1 MCVGFSRGFPP
12 RPCVKPPFMA
22 DVNIVFRQTVRR
34 SCLVTD
40 WLLTWTVASMLVCNV
55 TFTVAAASPNS
66 GHPLLCWQAVLQC
79 QAEPECRYAY
89 AQYAQAC
96 SSVLR
101 GRRRSCPSHCVSS
114 LVQLNMTAGGPA
126 LERCECARDATCSGA
141 KRAIEPCLPRTS
153 GAGAGGC
160 TEARRECERD
170 AQCAA
175 AVRDY
180 LHQCRGLL
188 GYTGSGR
195 EGACTDGCR
204 RVIARMRAMPKA
216 RPLDTCV
223 CDGAERTICEYIKAS
238 MKTLCFGSSDAL
250 YAGSGFF
257 SDDEDDLEGDEGEED
272 YEAEEENE
280 ANIGGG
286 NFVLVAAATISVL
299 THLH

>member
-1 MCVGFSRGFPP
+1 MAHISAVFPGNLK
-12 RPCVKPPFMA
+12 C
-22 DVNIVFRQTVRR
+22 
-34 SCLVTD
+34 SCLVT
-40 WLLTWTVASMLVCNV
+40 WTVALIVVFNLTV
-55 TFTVAAASPNS
+55 AVAAASSAP

-89 AQYAQAC
+89 AQYTQAC
-96 SSVLR
+96 GSVLR

-114 LVQLNMTAGGPA
+114 LVQLNLTAGGPA
-126 LERCECARDATCSGA
+126 LERCDCARDATCSGA
-141 KRAIEPCLPRTS
+141 KRAIEPCMPRTS

-170 AQCAA
+170 AHCAA

-180 LHQCRGLL
+180 LQQCRGLL
-188 GYTGSGR
+188 GFTGNGR

-223 CDGAERTICEYIKAS
+223 CDGAERTICEYVKAS
-238 MKTLCFGSSDAL
+238 MRTLCYGARDAL

-257 SDDEDDLEGDEGEED
+257 SDDEDELEGDDVEED
-272 YEAEEENE
+272 YEEEEEND
-280 ANIGGG
+280 ARVYGG
-286 NFVLVAAATISVL
+286 NFVLVAAATVLVL
-299 THLH
+299 TRLLH